1 MLAGTETDVDSLP
14 GTCLVSA
21 VPERCHEPDHVFN
34 RIAECVVQGRLGTK
48 RRVAGVE
55 FLETVLVG

>member
-14 GTCLVSA
+14 GACVVSV

-34 RIAECVVQGRLGTK
+34 RIAECVVQECLGTK
-48 RRVAGVE
+48 RRVASVDWFE
-55 FLETVLVG
+55 AVLVG